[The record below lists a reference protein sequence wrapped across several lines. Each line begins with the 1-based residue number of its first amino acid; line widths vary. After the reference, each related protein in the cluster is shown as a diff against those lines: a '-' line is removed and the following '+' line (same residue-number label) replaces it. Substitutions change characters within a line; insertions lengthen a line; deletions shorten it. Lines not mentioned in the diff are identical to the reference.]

1 MNPEN
6 QQNWELYI
14 SFAPNGYYQ
23 CKTQTTTEALQLA
36 SNFEK
41 LPINIDYIRI
51 ESRTD
56 TNQTQEE

>member
-6 QQNWELYI
+6 QQNWELHV
-14 SFAPNGYYQ
+14 SFNSHGYYQ
-23 CKTQTTTEALQLA
+23 CNTQTITEALQLV

-51 ESRTD
+51 GTRTD
-56 TNQTQEE
+56 TNQTQEK